1 MQKNPRRLLNALYE
15 TLPVPVV
22 VADLDRV
29 ISDANAAAYEVF
41 GYDDGELIG
50 QLTSSLYKDP
60 AVVGRLRA
68 QALGAAAPRSE
79 RLIVDAVFR
88 RKDGSTFEGQVA
100 VNVILDDN
108 DAPEGFVGIIQDL
121 TQVRSSQSERLRI
134 EQILSGAL
142 ATIKEGFA
150 VYDAEDRLV
159 LCNDAY
165 RDIYAASAP
174 VLVPGTRFEDII
186 RFGVDNGQY
195 PKAGVTRESR
205 DAWFRARMAAH
216 ADPRD
221 VIVQQVGPARW
232 VQVEERWMDNGFRVG
247 IRTDISGLLK
257 MRSETERLG
266 TILEAVSQEIY
277 VIDPQTWLLRSANRQ
292 ARDHLG
298 YGDAEIGSLNFAAFN
313 IPATG
318 LSAEAMIAAGRQSG
332 QRFATYQ
339 AVQRRKDGTH
349 YPCQVRMELIGEEGD
364 ESLVAFVEDTSERVA
379 IESQLARKAQEYE
392 SLVRNLPDAISRA
405 RPDTTLTYV
414 NDIYARF
421 MGKSEEDLLG
431 TKFAEFIPASHR
443 KAALKQIADLTP
455 EQPMRTFEQPMI
467 DHAGREHLYLWS
479 NLMTFKNGKAV
490 EILSVGRD
498 FTEQRDARERIEQ
511 QARELE
517 QRNTALEQFTG
528 IVTHDLKAPLRHI
541 RSFTEMMIEDIG
553 AGNTADLEIYGQ
565 HIGNGVRR
573 MERIISSLHEFSQVA
588 YKTIRPQAFGLK
600 EAVDTATEALSS
612 LVADK
617 GARVE
622 LKSSVAV
629 KGDFELIAQLLQNLI
644 GNAIKYVAPGVTPK
658 VEIDGARTAAGTEI
672 RVCDNGIGIPA
683 EQAENV
689 FAIFRRLHRDET
701 AYAGDGIGLALCR
714 RIVEAHGGTIAL
726 DTGYGPGCRFIIR
739 LPVATSP

>member
-1 MQKNPRRLLNALYE
+1 MQKNPRRLFKALYE

-29 ISDANAAAYEVF
+29 IRDANAATYDMF
-41 GYDDGELIG
+41 GYADGELIG
-50 QLTSSLYKDP
+50 QLTSVLYVDP
-60 AVVGRLRA
+60 DVPSRLRA
-68 QALGAAAPRSE
+68 QALGVATPGSE

-88 RKDGSTFEGQVA
+88 RKDGSAFEGQVA
-100 VNVILDDN
+100 VNVILDD
-108 DAPEGFVGIIQDL
+108 DGAPEGFVGIIQDL
-121 TQVRSSQSERLRI
+121 TAVRASQTERLRI

-142 ATIKEGFA
+142 ASIKEGFA
-150 VYDAEDRLV
+150 IYDADDRLV

-165 RDIYAASAP
+165 RDIYAVSAAM
-174 VLVPGTRFEDII
+174 LVPGTRFEDII
-186 RFGVDNGQY
+186 RYGVDNGQY
-195 PKAGVTRESR
+195 PKAGTTPESR
-205 DAWFRARMAAH
+205 EAWFQARMAAH

-221 VIVQQVGPARW
+221 AIVQQVGAERW
-232 VQVEERWMDNGFRVG
+232 VQVEERRMDNGFRVG

-266 TILEAVSQEIY
+266 TILETVSQEIY

-298 YGDAEIGSLNFAAFN
+298 YANGEIAALRFTAFN
-313 IPATG
+313 LPANG
-318 LSAEAMIAAGRQSG
+318 LSAETMIAAGRETG

-392 SLVRNLPDAISRA
+392 SLVRNLPDAISRS

-414 NDIYARF
+414 NDIYVRF
-421 MGKSEEDLLG
+421 MGKSEEELIG
-431 TKFAEFIPASHR
+431 TRFADFIPETHR
-443 KAALKQIADLTP
+443 EAALQQIAELTP
-455 EQPMRTFEQPMI
+455 EQPMRTFEQPTI

-479 NLMTFKNGKAV
+479 NLMTFRNGKAE

-498 FTEQRDARERIEQ
+498 ITEQRDARERIEQ

-517 QRNTALEQFTG
+517 QRNAALEQFTG

-553 AGNTADLEIYGQ
+553 AGNTADLEVYGQ

-600 EAVDTATEALSS
+600 EAVDAASEALSS
-612 LVADK
+612 LIADR
-617 GARVE
+617 GARLE

-658 VEIDGARTAAGTEI
+658 VEIDGARTAAGIEI

-714 RIVEAHGGTIAL
+714 RIVEAHGGTIGL
-726 DTGYGPGCRFIIR
+726 DTGYGPGCRFVIR
-739 LPVATSP
+739 LPATS